1 MGQRDDWCNVGCTIC
16 IELILMI
23 EDGQLIQKERSGTQH
38 LGQILHISVNNEVCG
53 MQCNNDIVLI
63 TGNIEKRMMGEI
75 KNKINFQK
83 QKIQVIKNY
92 FVGFTLIHTYL

>member
-1 MGQRDDWCNVGCTIC
+1 
-16 IELILMI
+16 MI
-23 EDGQLIQKERSGTQH
+23 EDGQLIQKDRSGTQH

-53 MQCNNDIVLI
+53 MQCSNDIVLI